1 MSYLLSATEYA
12 MPDSYMMLQKI
23 LDEIADIEGI
33 VCYSLFQLPLDDK
46 RRQKIYKKVLTQQ
59 KEIHF
64 ALESLMITKEEEIY
78 RVEDILKV
86 GKILPA
92 ALSVGDLRKASSR

>member
-1 MSYLLSATEYA
+1 
-12 MPDSYMMLQKI
+12 MPESYMILQKI
-23 LDEIADIEGI
+23 LDDIANIEGI

-46 RRQKIYKKVLTQQ
+46 KRRRIYKKVLTQN

-92 ALSVGDLRKASSR
+92 TLSVGELRKVSFR

>member
-1 MSYLLSATEYA
+1 MPYLLSATEYA

-46 RRQKIYKKVLTQQ
+46 KRQTIYKKVLTQQ
-59 KEIHF
+59 KEMHF
-64 ALESLMITKEEEIY
+64 ALESLMITNEEEIY
-78 RVEDILKV
+78 RVEDILKI

-92 ALSVGDLRKASSR
+92 ALSVGELRKAISR